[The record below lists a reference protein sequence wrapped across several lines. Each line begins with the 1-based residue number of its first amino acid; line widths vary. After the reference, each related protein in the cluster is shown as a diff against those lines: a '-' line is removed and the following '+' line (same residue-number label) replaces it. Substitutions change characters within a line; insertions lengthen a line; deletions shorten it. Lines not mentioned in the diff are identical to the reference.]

1 MPPVPSSPPPPPLPP
16 GAMPPAQP
24 PLPPPAAPS
33 DLLRTK
39 IEIFLS
45 DEPGEGGV
53 WRGFTQMSPLT
64 PAESSSS
71 SGSSSMLANPL
82 PSPLFALCALARF
95 GPDLDHHPL
104 SSPARFARLLDRFA
118 VRVQTRGPR
127 PGSPPCRRS
136 ARSSATIPR
145 RGRTA
150 TSSSNGRSE
159 LSRCARTTRF
169 LLFSLEVPLW
179 WLTEVSLGTSG
190 IRCWKRG
197 WW

>member
-1 MPPVPSSPPPPPLPP
+1 MLNLHFILPFEMKGASGPTLTALWYVRLRSVRARRFPLTHALAQTPRPPPPPPPPDAGGMPPVPSSPPPPPLPP

-82 PSPLFALCALARF
+82 PSPLRSLRSRPFRT
-95 GPDLDHHPL
+95 GP
-104 SSPARFARLLDRFA
+104 
-118 VRVQTRGPR
+118 
-127 PGSPPCRRS
+127 
-136 ARSSATIPR
+136 
-145 RGRTA
+145 
-150 TSSSNGRSE
+150 
-159 LSRCARTTRF
+159 
-169 LLFSLEVPLW
+169 
-179 WLTEVSLGTSG
+179 
-190 IRCWKRG
+190 
-197 WW
+197 